1 MISPNRIALT
11 AAGIFALF
19 IAIGALFIWVS
30 AKNSGGA
37 REASTQFAAAVVDKN
52 PRLAPKGAEDYV
64 AGIEQRFGAVSRA
77 RVIDTR
83 NTHHGHG
90 DSATSNYV
98 SDVLLDTARGPAVVE
113 LVFDAAFMVW
123 GTKTVTDIEELAP
136 VDVPDDALSD
146 DEFVAL
152 AKAFVARGSAPA
164 TAEVADADPLP
175 VATPTPSAKEKAQRR
190 ATDKQLREGSKRLE
204 CVKKADGDIDMLT
217 RCATI

>member
-11 AAGIFALF
+11 VAGIFALF
-19 IAIGALFIWVS
+19 IAIGATFIWVNG
-30 AKNSGGA
+30 KNSGGA
-37 REASTQFAAAVVDKN
+37 REASTQFAAAVVNQN
-52 PRLAPKGAEDYV
+52 PRLAPKGAESYV
-64 AGIEQRFGAVSRA
+64 ADIEKRFGAVSGA
-77 RVIDTR
+77 RVIDTH

-98 SDVLLDTARGPAVVE
+98 SDVLLETAKGPAVVE

-152 AKAFVARGSAPA
+152 AKAFVARGG
-164 TAEVADADPLP
+164 E
-175 VATPTPSAKEKAQRR
+175 PTS
-190 ATDKQLREGSKRLE
+190 
-204 CVKKADGDIDMLT
+204 
-217 RCATI
+217 